1 MMQLYKPF
9 LIGSLLSSLLVS
21 SVAWG
26 LDCQNANTQAD
37 MNQCASSDL
46 ARETQL
52 INRTYNDFRAKLSP
66 AQQRQLKKVQLAWI
80 KYKDLSCEFET
91 SGVEGGSA
99 HAMVLAGC
107 LAEKTR
113 LRNKELEALNSCQ
126 EGDLSCP
133 SW

>member
-1 MMQLYKPF
+1 MKLYKPF
-9 LIGSLLSSLLVS
+9 VIVSFLSILFVP
-21 SVAWG
+21 SVVLG

-46 ARETQL
+46 ARETQI
-52 INRTYNDFRAKLSP
+52 INKTYRDLRTKLNP
-66 AQQRQLKKVQLAWI
+66 AQQRQFKKVQLAWI
-80 KYKDLSCEFET
+80 KYKDLSCEFEA

-99 HAMVLAGC
+99 HAMIITAC
-107 LAEKTR
+107 LAEETR

>member
-1 MMQLYKPF
+1 MKLYKPF
-9 LIGSLLSSLLVS
+9 VIVSFLSSLFVP
-21 SVAWG
+21 SVVLG

-46 ARETQL
+46 ARETQI
-52 INRTYNDFRAKLSP
+52 INKTYRDLRAKLNP
-66 AQQRQLKKVQLAWI
+66 AQQRQFKKVQLAWI
-80 KYKDLSCEFET
+80 KYKDLSCEFEA

-99 HAMVLAGC
+99 HAMVLAAC